1 MPVQREIAA
10 VFFAQQRQQSHLR
23 NVSADYAQMHTVNK
37 QTVVMN
43 ILRTRVLLLGIF
55 TDRVSEE
62 SNSIGHVRPSVC
74 MHSCLLNQFTVDLGI
89 LCVCRS

>member
-1 MPVQREIAA
+1 MPHKTDMPVQREIAA
-10 VFFAQQRQQSHLR
+10 VFSAKQRQQSHLR

-62 SNSIGHVRPSVC
+62 SNAIGPSIRLYA
-74 MHSCLLNQFTVDLGI
+74 LLSFEPVHL
-89 LCVCRS
+89 